1 MSPAATEVP
10 VHVLDDLRLGGV
22 RVFLQRTV
30 GIKDHPRSAKTA
42 LEGVMLKKR
51 FLQGMEGFPFRQTF
65 DRDHFFSP
73 YVPYGN
79 LAGAVGLFID

>member
-1 MSPAATEVP
+1 
-10 VHVLDDLRLGGV
+10 
-22 RVFLQRTV
+22 
-30 GIKDHPRSAKTA
+30 
-42 LEGVMLKKR
+42 MLKKR